1 MHPLRAHIPS
11 ANVLFTFEAAAR
23 RRSFTAAA
31 EELNVSQPAVSKMI
45 RQFEAAL
52 GFKLF
57 HRGVRPLEL
66 TAEGKRLFAELER
79 SFDLLHGTIQSMR
92 HGAQRDT
99 VKVSFSASF
108 LQLWLLPRL
117 GEFTESHPGIRLSI
131 EESSQDDFDL
141 YAEGVEVSSRLGHG
155 DWPDLEAQLLVPEVV
170 FPVAH
175 PGFIAKTGGLSPR
188 DLPQTRLLHFRE
200 KHRVR
205 FGWRDWLL
213 ATGAAAGKVD
223 ETVVFS
229 DALGSLGAASL
240 GQGVALGWSHLVLDQ
255 ILAGNLQ
262 QVGPL
267 RLASGKSIWLV
278 TSRRRPLS
286 AAAAAFQHWLMRR
299 MGQDRAA
306 HPGVF
311 LPAAHHNLKS

>member
-1 MHPLRAHIPS
+1 MHPLRAQIPS

-45 RQFEAAL
+45 RQFEASL
-52 GFKLF
+52 GFRLF
-57 HRGVRPLEL
+57 HRGTRPLEL
-66 TAEGKRLFAELER
+66 TAEGKRLFADVER
-79 SFDLLHGTIQSMR
+79 SFDLLNGSILAMR
-92 HGAQRDT
+92 QGARRDT

-117 GEFTESHPGIRLSI
+117 ADFTETHPGIRLSI
-131 EESSQDDFDL
+131 EESSQDDLDL
-141 YAEGVEVSSRLGHG
+141 YSEGIEVSSRLGHG
-155 DWPDLEAQLLVPEVV
+155 NWPDLEAEELVPEVI

-175 PGFIAKTGGLSPR
+175 PGFIAKTAGL
-188 DLPQTRLLHFRE
+188 LPQDLAQARLLHFRE

-205 FGWRDWLL
+205 FGWRDWLV
-213 ATGAAAGKVD
+213 ASGAAPAAVD

-240 GQGVALGWSHLVLDQ
+240 GHGVALGWSHLVLDQ
-255 ILAGNLQ
+255 ILAGNLS

-267 RLASGKSIWLV
+267 RLASGKSVWLV
-278 TSRRRPLS
+278 HSRRRPLS
-286 AAAAAFQHWLMRR
+286 SAARAFTDWLLRR

-306 HPGVF
+306 HPAIF
-311 LPAAHHNLKS
+311 LPS